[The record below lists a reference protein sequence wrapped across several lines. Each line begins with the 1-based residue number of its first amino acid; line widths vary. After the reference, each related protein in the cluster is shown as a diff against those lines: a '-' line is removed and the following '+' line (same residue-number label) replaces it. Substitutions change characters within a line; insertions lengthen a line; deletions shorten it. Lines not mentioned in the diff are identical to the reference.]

1 MIDRPIFERDR
12 YEAEVTENCA
22 VGTRLTT
29 VHAFDADV
37 GTNALVVYHFST
49 TTTRSFPDTFH
60 IDNATGAISVSG
72 TVDYEAYDVYQLM
85 VTASDC
91 GSPETLSADAIVEVR
106 VGDANDNAPLIR
118 INTLRATDTDVASVP
133 EDARP
138 ETFVA
143 HVIVTDADSG
153 DNGRFTC
160 SLSPPSVGDQFRLRA
175 THDGEFQ
182 VVTSDE
188 PLDRELIDR
197 CVLQHNPLETNHFRT
212 KGEAWPH
219 GSPSAV
225 SEIYLFIAS
234 YAHCWIDTSDL
245 SNVNKAI
252 NPFITDPVKAIHFA
266 ILV

>member
-1 MIDRPIFERDR
+1 MYVVNYVLMIGRPIFERDR
-12 YEAEVTENCA
+12 YEVEVMENSA

-37 GTNALVVYHFST
+37 GANALIVYQFAT
-49 TTTRSFPDTFH
+49 TTINSFPDTFH

-72 TVDYEAYDVYQLM
+72 TVDYEAHPVYRLM

-91 GSPETLSADAIVEVR
+91 GSPEALSSDAIVAVR
-106 VGDANDNAPLIR
+106 VGDSNDNAPLIR
-118 INTLRATDTDVASVP
+118 INTLRATDTDVATVP

-160 SLSPPSVGDQFRLRA
+160 LLSRSDANDHFRLRA

-182 VVTSDE
+182 VVTSDV
-188 PLDRELIDR
+188 PLDRERVDR
-197 CVLQHNPLETNHFRT
+197 CVLCLHGHNRLATRPLASYE
-212 KGEAWPH
+212 
-219 GSPSAV
+219 SPNPMRR
-225 SEIYLFIAS
+225 IYLCIAS
-234 YAHCWIDTSDL
+234 RSGAR
-245 SNVNKAI
+245 
-252 NPFITDPVKAIHFA
+252 
-266 ILV
+266 